1 MDDKNREVYTLED
14 LKYFIDNIPYAVW
27 IKGSDGIYKYVNEY
41 YAKVTNMNPEDII
54 NKSDYE
60 IRNKDISDAFIA
72 EDREILND
80 GKTVLNRKTPV
91 NMNYKNFFE
100 VSRMIIKDD
109 KDIKLIGG
117 IGKDITLNENLYK
130 EIERSTLT
138 LLDTENKNST
148 DELAWILKN
157 ILQADGIT
165 IFLIDDV
172 DKKMHIFLKTY
183 DDDIIPWDFNLNFSE
198 KSKTKLLKAYY
209 QNRCFGKR
217 YQIGNFVSNVRTYCI
232 EFEHE
237 LIGILNVHYD
247 NDKESNISGIHEDII
262 RETCRRLGIII
273 KNRLLANKY
282 KIELQKREKS
292 EKKLQTFLENTIDF
306 YVVLNNEKNY
316 FDFGSKKETFKK
328 FFGYSLEEIQKRFI
342 EKKLRYPDDDKKM
355 EYMYKAA
362 KICNKIQG
370 VVIRY
375 LCYDNEYKSIKW
387 NITYVKEYDRFFITG
402 KDITSKLKL
411 EKEKKDLEKK
421 IEIESLKTDFFANMS
436 HEFKTPLNIIL
447 TTVQV
452 LADKLDNQDKAITPE
467 MLKKYLKGVK
477 QNSYRLLKIVNNIM
491 DITKIDSGSYKLELG
506 NYNIV
511 SVVEDIVDSVVEYME
526 NNKRN
531 IIFDTM
537 EEEII
542 TACDP
547 IKIERIMLNLLSNAL
562 KYTNEGGHI
571 KVFIDMDK
579 ELNEVIINV
588 SNDGEPISDENKE
601 RIFERFTQ
609 SGDLLTRKR
618 EGTGI
623 GLFLVRLLV
632 ELHGGSI
639 YVDNKCEEGTKFV
652 IKLPIKLLKE
662 DSENYNYTKQ
672 IISKVETCNIEFSDI
687 YS

>member
-27 IKGSDGIYKYVNEY
+27 IKGSDGLYKYVNEY

-209 QNRCFGKR
+209 KNRCFGKK

-247 NDKESNISGIHEDII
+247 NDKESNISCIHEDII

-342 EKKLRYPDDDKKM
+342 EKTLRHPDDDEKM
-355 EYMYKAA
+355 DYMYKAA

-370 VVIRY
+370 AVVRY

-421 IEIESLKTDFFANMS
+421 IEMESLKTDFFANMS

-467 MLKKYLKGVK
+467 ILKKYLKGVK

-652 IKLPIKLLKE
+652 IKLPIKLVKE